1 MTDPIKK
8 SQTTAGGVK
17 KSTTFGAKG
26 TGVQK
31 SKTLKNIN
39 EASLNDEDEMTSEY
53 GFNPLGKK
61 APTETKPVKKET
73 KDLKDESYSPV
84 KDSQKDRTKKQSTS
98 PYKRGRDPYEE
109 D

>member
-1 MTDPIKK
+1 M
-8 SQTTAGGVK
+8 

-39 EASLNDEDEMTSEY
+39 EASLKDEDEMISEY

-61 APTETKPVKKET
+61 APAETKLKKKDT
-73 KDLKDESYSPV
+73 KDPKDESYSPV
-84 KDSQKDRTKKQSTS
+84 KDSQKEKPKKQSTS